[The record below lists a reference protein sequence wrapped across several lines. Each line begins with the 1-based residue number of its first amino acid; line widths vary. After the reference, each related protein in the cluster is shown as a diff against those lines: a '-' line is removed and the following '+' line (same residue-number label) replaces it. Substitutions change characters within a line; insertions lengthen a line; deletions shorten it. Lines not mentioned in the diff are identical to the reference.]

1 MHQSIFISQLQFM
14 MWIFQSVFTN
24 ARDKLMKEW
33 EENDEPEET
42 TEAVYDDDSNSG
54 AFGYVRNFYT
64 NNHQN

>member
-1 MHQSIFISQLQFM
+1 M